1 MDAPWQEIPLA
12 DRYQLMY
19 AKTKGFRGIMV
30 FLKELEAKRY
40 KQYIRIFLRQY
51 QTAQDCP
58 TCHGA
63 KLQSEALQ
71 VRIAGRT
78 IADASDLPIERL
90 VPWLETLAISRLRA
104 ADRGEHSRRGA
115 QPLALP
121 ARRRARLPDAE
132 SRDAHALGRR
142 GAAHRAR
149 ELARLEARGHALRA
163 R

>member
-1 MDAPWQEIPLA
+1 
-12 DRYQLMY
+12 
-19 AKTKGFRGIMV
+19 MV
-30 FLKELEAKRY
+30 FLKELEEKRY
-40 KQYIRIFLRQY
+40 KQYIRVFLRQY

-78 IADASDLPIERL
+78 IADASDMPIERL
-90 VPWLETLAISRLRA
+90 VTWLETLALSDFEQQVAAHILGEARSRVA
-104 ADRGEHSRRGA
+104 F
-115 QPLALP
+115 P
-121 ARRRARLPDAE
+121 ARCRPRLSDAE
-132 SRDAHALGRR
+132 SRDAHAFGRR

-149 ELARLEARGHALRA
+149 ELARLAARGHALRA